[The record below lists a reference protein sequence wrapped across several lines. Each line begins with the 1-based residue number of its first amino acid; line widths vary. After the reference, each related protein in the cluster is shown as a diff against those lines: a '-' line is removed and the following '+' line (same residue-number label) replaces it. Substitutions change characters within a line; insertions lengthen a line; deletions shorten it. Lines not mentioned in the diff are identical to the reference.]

1 MARRRR
7 LWTVP
12 AADTLKAYG
21 IYTVTGDRYGG
32 EWPREQFR
40 KADVDYKT
48 SALTKSAIYGAFL
61 PIVNSGAELLDVK
74 RLLVQLAGL
83 ERRMSR
89 AGQDSIDHAPGGFD
103 DVINAAAGAL
113 DGAGWWPR

>member
-1 MARRRR
+1 M
-7 LWTVP
+7 
-12 AADTLKAYG
+12 
-21 IYTVTGDRYGG
+21 
-32 EWPREQFR
+32 
-40 KADVDYKT
+40 
-48 SALTKSAIYGAFL
+48 
-61 PIVNSGAELLDVK
+61 LDVK

-103 DVINAAAGAL
+103 DVINAVAGAL